1 MEFGRYNWISLIFL
15 PPKMFTKIIS
25 GCSAQIFKM
34 LRQHYHTGKY
44 SLMQTTRTFEYF
56 CTKCV
61 YVCFVSYEN
70 HMFIGRRIFSQLKSS
85 LTESYSKRAAAEKL
99 KWNPN
104 ICKIILFF
112 PLIWRNNK
120 LKQSWWV
127 AANDL
132 ILILCVQRT
141 KIIAGRVNI
150 FWTEFFPLSFCKT
163 KERFGFTLF
172 YMLIVTLLFPSSY
185 QLNDFT
191 NWAENSV
198 NFPPTNWKVKFFL
211 LFLFSLRMNS
221 LGSSQHKKV
230 VWTTLNIDWSIDYFN
245 HTCVCWSGQ

>member
-1 MEFGRYNWISLIFL
+1 
-15 PPKMFTKIIS
+15 MFTKIIS

-56 CTKCV
+56 CTKNLKQCV

-150 FWTEFFPLSFCKT
+150 FWTEFFRCPSVRRKNALVSHYFTCSSLHFCFHQAISST
-163 KERFGFTLF
+163 IL
-172 YMLIVTLLFPSSY
+172 LIGQKIPSIFH
-185 QLNDFT
+185 QQI
-191 NWAENSV
+191 E
-198 NFPPTNWKVKFFL
+198 K
-211 LFLFSLRMNS
+211 
-221 LGSSQHKKV
+221 
-230 VWTTLNIDWSIDYFN
+230 
-245 HTCVCWSGQ
+245 